1 MKTEYSKEALRFL
14 EYLCQQGKTIVSHSM
29 LPAEIEKPD
38 IDLLHVMARKGH
50 IKIIRQTGNNY
61 SYRIKDAGIS
71 HIEQWREDQI
81 KKQKSDK
88 QTNEALE
95 TSKEANQIA
104 LMANMISEE
113 SNKIAKRASRYSLP
127 TFVVS
132 LLALAVSIAG
142 FLLSFFRR

>member
-1 MKTEYSKEALRFL
+1 MKVEYSKEALRFL
-14 EYLCQQGKTIVSHSM
+14 EYLYQQGKVTVSHSM
-29 LPAEIEKPD
+29 LPAEIEKPS
-38 IDLLHVMARKGH
+38 IDLLHFMSKNDH
-50 IKIIRQTGNNY
+50 IKIISETGRNF
-61 SYRIKDAGIS
+61 SYQIKDSGIA
-71 HIEQWREDQI
+71 HIEEWHESQI
-81 KKQKSDK
+81 EKQKSDR

-104 LMANMISEE
+104 LIANTISEE

-142 FLLSFFRR
+142 LLLSFFRQ